1 MSTATAH
8 VTAEQFWK
16 LYGDRNRELVAG
28 EVIELSPGSV
38 EHGNI
43 TLKAAFPLQTFLQK
57 HPLGELFGND
67 TGFLLS
73 RNPDTVRG
81 PDVAFVRRER
91 LADLPRD
98 GFFPGAP
105 DLAIEVVSPNDLA
118 QDVERKVQEC
128 LTAGAAMVW
137 VLYPDTRHVI
147 VYRPGGEARDL
158 SEKDALDG
166 AEVLPGFACKVE
178 ELFGTEPIAKSG

>member
-1 MSTATAH
+1 MPTATARI
-8 VTAEQFWK
+8 TAEEFWK

-28 EVIELSPGSV
+28 EVIDLSPGSV
-38 EHGNI
+38 EHGKI
-43 TLKAAFPLQTFLQK
+43 TLKAAFPLQTFLRK

-81 PDVAFVRRER
+81 PDIAFVRRER
-91 LADLPRD
+91 LANLPRE

-118 QDVERKVQEC
+118 QEVERKVQEY
-128 LTAGAAMVW
+128 LTAGATLVW
-137 VLYPDTRHVI
+137 VLYPETRRVI
-147 VYRPGGEARDL
+147 VYRPSGEARVLGEQDTL
-158 SEKDALDG
+158 EGTD
-166 AEVLPGFACKVE
+166 VLPGFACKVE